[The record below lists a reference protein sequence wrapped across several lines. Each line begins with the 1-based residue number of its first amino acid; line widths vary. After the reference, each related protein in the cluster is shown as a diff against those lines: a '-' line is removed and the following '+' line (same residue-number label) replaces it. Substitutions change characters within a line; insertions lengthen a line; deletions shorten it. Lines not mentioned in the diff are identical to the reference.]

1 MHPASPDVRPT
12 SPDVTVIAGC
22 AIATVDAQGTEYGDG
37 YLVVQ
42 GTRLV
47 AVGEGQAPAP
57 WTSRATRTIDGR
69 GMLATPGLVNT
80 HHHLYQWITR
90 GYAQDATLFGWLTD
104 LYPVWAGID
113 EESTYAAAA
122 ANLGWM
128 AMSGC
133 TLTTDHHYVFPR
145 SGGDVLGATIAG
157 ARTVGLRF
165 HPTRGSMDLGQ
176 SSGGLPPDSVVEA
189 TEAALIASEAAI
201 NRWHDPAP
209 DSALQIALAP
219 CSPFSVTAELM
230 VGAAQLARQHGVRLH
245 THLCETMDEEAF
257 CLAKFGRRPVD
268 YIEDLGWLGPDVWFA
283 HSVWPSPADITKFA
297 ATGTSVAHCPTSN
310 ARLGSGIAPIAD
322 MLAAGVAVGLGV
334 DGSASNESGRL
345 DEELHQALLVARL
358 RGGSTSMSA
367 RQVLS
372 MATMGGATVLGRQHD
387 LGSLEVGK
395 LADIALW
402 RVDTIAGADMADP
415 VATLVFG
422 TRSPL
427 ELLLVGGRP
436 IVAAERLVNADADEL
451 GRASGAAARRLA
463 ARAGR

>member
-1 MHPASPDVRPT
+1 MTAVPLL
-12 SPDVTVIAGC
+12 VTVISDC
-22 AIATVDAQGTEYGDG
+22 AVATVDGSGTEHASGHV
-37 YLVVQ
+37 VVQ
-42 GTRLV
+42 GTRIV
-47 AVGEGQAPAP
+47 AVGGGPAP
-57 WTSRATRTIDGR
+57 EPWASTADRRIDGR
-69 GMLATPGLVNT
+69 GLLATPGLVNT

-90 GYAQDATLFGWLTD
+90 GYSQDATLFGWLTD

-113 EESTYAAAA
+113 EETTQAAAA

-133 TLTTDHHYVFPR
+133 TLTTDHHYVFPKA
-145 SGGDVLGATIAG
+145 GGDVLGATIAG
-157 ARTVGLRF
+157 ARTIGLRF

-176 SSGGLPPDSVVEA
+176 SSGGLPPDSVVES
-189 TEAALIASEAAI
+189 TEAALIASEEAI
-201 NRWHDPAP
+201 NRWHDPSP
-209 DSALQIALAP
+209 ESSLQIALAP
-219 CSPFSVTAELM
+219 CSPFSVTGELM
-230 VGAAQLARQHGVRLH
+230 VGAAELARKHGARLH
-245 THLCETMDEEAF
+245 THLCETMDEEEF

-283 HSVWPSPADITKFA
+283 HSVWPSPADIAKFA

-322 MLAAGVAVGLGV
+322 MLAAGVSVGLGV

-358 RGGSTSMSA
+358 RSGSTSMSA

-372 MATMGGATVLGRQHD
+372 MATIGGAKVLGRQND

-402 RVDTIAGADMADP
+402 RVDTIAGADIADP

-427 ELLLVGGRP
+427 ELLMVGGTP
-436 IVAAERLVNADADEL
+436 IVEAGALTNADAEEL
-451 GRASGAAARRLA
+451 GRASGAAARKLA
-463 ARAGR
+463 AKAGR

>member
-1 MHPASPDVRPT
+1 MSAPGSA
-12 SPDVTVIAGC
+12 VTVVSGC
-22 AIATVDAQGTEYGDG
+22 AIATVDPAGTEFGSG
-37 YLVVQ
+37 HLVLQ
-42 GTRLV
+42 GSKIV
-47 AVGEGQAPAP
+47 AVGAGEAPSA
-57 WTSRATRTIDGR
+57 WASRADQRIDGR
-69 GMLATPGLVNT
+69 GLLATPGLVNT

-90 GYAQDATLFGWLTD
+90 GYSQDATLFGWLTD

-113 EESTYAAAA
+113 EETTEAAAA

-133 TLTTDHHYVFPR
+133 TLTTDHHYVFPNA
-145 SGGDVLGATIAG
+145 GGDVLGATIAG
-157 ARTVGLRF
+157 ARTIGLRF

-176 SSGGLPPDSVVEA
+176 SSGGLPPDVVVET
-189 TEAALIASEAAI
+189 TEDALLASEAAI
-201 NRWHDPAP
+201 NRWHDPGP
-209 DSALQIALAP
+209 ESMLQVALAP
-219 CSPFSVTAELM
+219 CSPFSVTGELM
-230 VGAAQLARQHGVRLH
+230 KGAAELARQHGVRLH

-257 CLAKFGRRPVD
+257 CLEKFGRRPVD

-283 HSVWPSPADITKFA
+283 HCVWPSPADIAKFA
-297 ATGTSVAHCPTSN
+297 TTGTSVAHCPTSN

-322 MLAAGVAVGLGV
+322 MLAAGVTVGLGV

-358 RGGSTSMSA
+358 RSGSTSMSA

-372 MATMGGATVLGRQHD
+372 MATIGGARVLGRQND

-395 LADIALW
+395 LADVALW
-402 RVDTIAGADMADP
+402 RVDTIAGADIADP

-427 ELLLVGGRP
+427 ELLLVGGRA
-436 IVAAERLVNADADEL
+436 IVESGRLVNADADEL
-451 GRASGAAARRLA
+451 GRASGAAARKLA
-463 ARAGR
+463 AKAGR

>member
-1 MHPASPDVRPT
+1 MSAAAKSITIV
-12 SPDVTVIAGC
+12 ANC
-22 AIATVDAQGTEYGDG
+22 AIATVDASGTEFASGHVVVDG
-37 YLVVQ
+37 I
-42 GTRLV
+42 RIA
-47 AVGEGQAPAP
+47 AVGAGPAP
-57 WTSRATRTIDGR
+57 TDWISRAGRTIDGR
-69 GMLATPGLVNT
+69 GLLATPGLVNT

-113 EESTYAAAA
+113 EDTTQAAAA

-133 TLTTDHHYVFPR
+133 TLTTDHHYIFPK

-157 ARTVGLRF
+157 AQSIGLRF
-165 HPTRGSMDLGQ
+165 HPTRGSMDLGR
-176 SSGGLPPDSVVEA
+176 SSGGLPPDVVVE
-189 TEAALIASEAAI
+189 TTDEALSASEEAI
-201 NRWHDPAP
+201 SRWHDPSA

-230 VGAAQLARQHGVRLH
+230 TGAAELARRHGVRLH

-257 CLAKFGRRPVD
+257 CLEKFGRRPVD

-283 HSVWPSPADITKFA
+283 HSVWPSPADIAKFA
-297 ATGTSVAHCPTSN
+297 ATGTSVAHCPMSN
-310 ARLGSGIAPIAD
+310 ARLGSGIAPVAD
-322 MLAAGVAVGLGV
+322 MLAAGVSVGLGV

-345 DEELHQALLVARL
+345 DDELHQALLVARL
-358 RGGSTSMSA
+358 RSGSTSMSA

-372 MATMGGATVLGRQHD
+372 MATMGGAAVLGRQAE

-395 LADIALW
+395 LADVALW
-402 RVDTIAGADMADP
+402 RIDTIAGADIADP
-415 VATLVFG
+415 VAALVFG

-436 IVAAERLVNADADEL
+436 IVQSGQLVNADAEAL
-451 GRASGAAARRLA
+451 GRASAAAAATLA
-463 ARAGR
+463 RRAGR